1 MLLDTSGLASY
12 LDDTDLRHSDA
23 VALFRGARVRITHN
37 YVLAELL
44 PLCQARGV
52 NRTRTL
58 AFARDILGTPLVK
71 LIWVDESLH
80 TQALELL
87 RARPDKAY
95 SLCDAVSFIL
105 MRRQGITDALTA
117 DRDFERE
124 GFVRLLKP

>member
-23 VALFRGARVRITHN
+23 VALFRGAHIRITHS
-37 YVLAELL
+37 YVLAELV

-58 AFARDILGTPLVK
+58 AFALDLLDTRLVK
-71 LIWVDESLH
+71 LVWVDEPLH
-80 TQALELL
+80 TQALAFL
-87 RARPDKAY
+87 RARPDKSY

-105 MRRQGITDALTA
+105 MRQHGITDALST
-117 DRDFERE
+117 DKDFERE